1 MNYLDRMQAA
11 AEEAAKLGEEVGFQ
25 KCADFFFL
33 ALAEDGWGAARL
45 KALYDSV
52 HVLQAEYAEAYRCS
66 EESDW
71 LQERM
76 DEKLK
81 RACGEHFVPFRVRNP
96 YIKQFN
102 YHKHSARRK

>member
-1 MNYLDRMQAA
+1 MKYLDRMQA
-11 AEEAAKLGEEVGFQ
+11 ELEAAANLGEEVGFQ

-33 ALAEDGWGAARL
+33 ALAEDGWGEARL
-45 KALYDSV
+45 KELYDSV
-52 HVLQAEYAEAYRCS
+52 HALQDEFAEAYRCS
-66 EESDW
+66 AESDW

-81 RACGEHFVPFRVRNP
+81 KACGAYFVPFRLRNP

>member
-1 MNYLDRMQAA
+1 MKHLDRKMAELEAA
-11 AEEAAKLGEEVGFQ
+11 ANLGEEVGFQ
-25 KCADFFFL
+25 KCADLFFL
-33 ALAEDGWGAARL
+33 ALAEDGLGEARL

-66 EESDW
+66 DESDW

-81 RACGEHFVPFRVRNP
+81 KACGAYFVPFRVRNP